1 MSKILVIDDEPFSRE
16 LICNCLANAGFATVE
31 ADNGVEGVKSFD
43 DSIDVVLLD
52 LVMPKMGGSECLSR
66 IQKHHPHVPSIVVSA
81 KQSAKDAA
89 EMFRCGVFHYLT
101 KPFSAD
107 ELIRSIQDAIS
118 FSKKPKPKLN
128 SIRRRPK
135 TQLAIK
141 SERSEILERQISKV
155 AQCDASVLL
164 TGETGT
170 GKSVIARRIHE
181 MSERSSEPFVAI
193 NCSAIPNDLFESELF
208 GHAKGAFTGANSEKE
223 GKISFADGGT
233 LFLDEL
239 GDLPESVQPKLLTF
253 LQDRVYYPVGSNK
266 ERFADVRI
274 ISATHQDLRGLI
286 EEKKFRSDFYYRIG
300 VLEILIPPLRE
311 RREDIV
317 DLANSMLEKMG
328 AKYDRKN
335 LEFDDDATVKILG
348 HCWPGNI
355 RELENTIERATIFSE
370 SNHILGQ
377 DIEFQEQEVAN
388 ADSDAFDALLTHFF
402 SSGNTMEDLEKICI
416 KIAIQFSGNK
426 TNAAKLLGVSERTIF
441 NKISKWNSIDEI
453 KNPR

>member
-1 MSKILVIDDEPFSRE
+1 MTKILVIDDEPFSRE
-16 LICNCLANAGFATVE
+16 LICNCLANAGFTTVE

-43 DSIDVVLLD
+43 DSIDAIVLD

-66 IQKHHPHVPSIVVSA
+66 IQKHHPHVPTIVVSA

-89 EMFRCGVFHYLT
+89 EMFRNGVFHYLT

-107 ELIRSIQDAIS
+107 ELIHSIHDAI
-118 FSKKPKPKLN
+118 FCSKKPKPKL
-128 SIRRRPK
+128 SPIRRRPE

-141 SERSEILERQISKV
+141 AERSKVLERRISKV

-193 NCSAIPNDLFESELF
+193 NCSAIPNDLVESELF
-208 GHAKGAFTGANSEKE
+208 GHAKGAFTGANAEKE

-274 ISATHQDLRGLI
+274 ISATHQDLRSLI
-286 EEKKFRSDFYYRIG
+286 EEKKFRSDLYYRIG

-311 RREDIV
+311 RREDIA

-328 AKYDRKN
+328 EKYGREN
-335 LEFDDDATVKILG
+335 LEFDDDAIVKILG

-355 RELENTIERATIFSE
+355 RELENTIERALIFSE
-370 SNHILGQ
+370 SNQILGQ
-377 DIEFQEQEVAN
+377 DIEFQEQKVTN
-388 ADSDAFDALLTHFF
+388 VDSAAFDTLITRFF
-402 SSGNTMEDLEKICI
+402 SSGNTMDDLEKICFQ
-416 KIAIQFSGNK
+416 IAIQSSESK

-441 NKISKWNSIDEI
+441 NKISKWNSPDEI
-453 KNPR
+453 KRPR